1 MFFFAEYTRQTVVQ
15 VLYAVILAAHHVWAP
30 TVAECHLFRVR
41 KIKAQKV
48 NLFPPGSAE
57 MDKTV
62 TFEKN
67 TGLLL
72 LLYWRHCF
80 SSVARRYYTNL

>member
-1 MFFFAEYTRQTVVQ
+1 MQ

-30 TVAECHLFRVR
+30 TVAKCHLFRVR